1 VSDICRGDAAYV
13 LGALSPAGRRE
24 FEDHLRDCPDCRES
38 VQRLAGM
45 PGLLALTT
53 ADDISET
60 GPGVPNTILP
70 ALIARARSVRRRRR
84 LAVGGL
90 LAASIA
96 VLIALVGTVITQSA
110 ETYPS
115 VAGPSPTVSAPASG
129 TEPSSPP
136 SGSAAPGGSATAAPP
151 AVDEPMTRLSPG
163 PMSASVELAD
173 KRWGTAITVVCQ
185 YEKEVNPDIAYDI
198 TVIDTDGGSASA
210 GTWRAVSGGNYR
222 ISAATALT
230 RDHIAALEV
239 RLPDGEPILRSSL
252 R

>member
-1 VSDICRGDAAYV
+1 VSDNCRSDAAYV
-13 LGALSPAGRRE
+13 LGALSPADRRE
-24 FEDHLRDCPDCRES
+24 FEDHLKDCQECRES

-53 ADDISET
+53 VDDIEET
-60 GPGVPNTILP
+60 GPGVPDTILP
-70 ALIARARSVRRRRR
+70 ALIRRARSVRRRRR

-96 VLIALVGTVITQSA
+96 VLIALVGSVISESL
-110 ETYPS
+110 ETYPEAAS
-115 VAGPSPTVSAPASG
+115 APSGTSAPATPGGANGG
-129 TEPSSPP
+129 TEPN
-136 SGSAAPGGSATAAPP
+136 ATVTTTAP
-151 AVDEPMTRLSPG
+151 AVDEPMTPLLPG

-185 YEKEVNPDIAYDI
+185 YEQEVDPAIAYDI

-210 GTWRAVSGGNYR
+210 GTWRAVAGATSR

>member
-1 VSDICRGDAAYV
+1 MSEYCRSDAAYV
-13 LGALSPAGRRE
+13 LGALSPADRRD
-24 FEDHLRDCPDCRES
+24 FEDHLRDCQDCREA

-53 ADDISET
+53 AEDIEET
-60 GPGVPNTILP
+60 GPGVPETILP

-96 VLIALVGTVITQSA
+96 VLIALVGTMVSESR
-110 ETYPS
+110 ETYPEAS
-115 VAGPSPTVSAPASG
+115 SGPPSVSATVG
-129 TEPSSPP
+129 P
-136 SGSAAPGGSATAAPP
+136 SGSAAPTAP
-151 AVDEPMTRLSPG
+151 AVEEPMTQLLPSP
-163 PMSASVELAD
+163 MTASVELAD

-185 YEKEVNPDIAYDI
+185 YDQEVDPGIAYDI

-210 GTWRAVSGGNYR
+210 GTWRAVAGASYR

>member
-1 VSDICRGDAAYV
+1 MSDICRDDAAYV
-13 LGALSPAGRRE
+13 LGALSPVDRRE
-24 FEDHLRDCPDCRES
+24 FEDHLRDCPDCREA

-53 ADDISET
+53 ADDISES

-70 ALIARARSVRRRRR
+70 ALIGRARSTRRRRR

-96 VLIALVGTVITQSA
+96 VLLALVGTVITESA
-110 ETYPS
+110 ETNPS
-115 VAGPSPTVSAPASG
+115 VAGSSPTVSTPTSG
-129 TEPSSPP
+129 AEPSSPT
-136 SGSAAPGGSATAAPP
+136 SAPP
-151 AVDEPMTRLSPG
+151 AIDEPMTPLLPG

-185 YEKEVNPDIAYDI
+185 YGEEVDPDIAYDI
-198 TVIDTDGGSASA
+198 TVIDTNGHQESA
-210 GTWRAVSGGNYR
+210 GSWRAVAGGNYR

-230 RDHIAALEV
+230 RDHISALEV

>member
-1 VSDICRGDAAYV
+1 VSDNCRDDAAYV
-13 LGALSPAGRRE
+13 LGALSPVDRRE
-24 FEDHLRDCPDCRES
+24 FEDHLRSCPGCRES

-53 ADDISET
+53 ADNISES

-70 ALIARARSVRRRRR
+70 ALITRARSTRRRRR

-96 VLIALVGTVITQSA
+96 VLLALVGTVITESA

-115 VAGPSPTVSAPASG
+115 VAGPTPTVSAPTSG
-129 TEPSSPP
+129 TEPSSPSSAGPVP
-136 SGSAAPGGSATAAPP
+136 SGSATSTPP
-151 AVDEPMTRLSPG
+151 AVDEPMTPLLPG

-185 YEKEVNPDIAYDI
+185 YEKDVDPDIAYDI
-198 TVIDTDGGSASA
+198 TVIDTDGRTASA
-210 GTWRAVSGGNYR
+210 GSWRAVAGGNYR

-239 RLPDGEPILRSSL
+239 RLPGGEPILRSSL

>member
-1 VSDICRGDAAYV
+1 VSDICRDDAAYV
-13 LGALSPAGRRE
+13 LGALSPVDRRE
-24 FEDHLRDCPDCRES
+24 FEDHLRDCPDCREA

-53 ADDISET
+53 ADGISES

-70 ALIARARSVRRRRR
+70 ALIARARSTRRRRR

-96 VLIALVGTVITQSA
+96 VLLALVGTVITESA
-110 ETYPS
+110 ETNPS
-115 VAGPSPTVSAPASG
+115 VAGPSPTVSAPTSG
-129 TEPSSPP
+129 AEPSNP
-136 SGSAAPGGSATAAPP
+136 SSATSTPP
-151 AVDEPMTRLSPG
+151 VVDEPMTPLLPG

-185 YEKEVNPDIAYDI
+185 YENDVDPDIAYDI
-198 TVIDTDGGSASA
+198 TVIDTNGRPASA
-210 GTWRAVSGGNYR
+210 GSWRAVAGGNYR

>member
-13 LGALSPAGRRE
+13 LGALSPADRRE
-24 FEDHLRDCPDCRES
+24 FEDHLRDCPACREA

-53 ADDISET
+53 AEDIDQT
-60 GPGVPNTILP
+60 GPGVPDSILP
-70 ALIARARSVRRRRR
+70 ALLARARSVRRRRR

-96 VLIALVGTVITQSA
+96 ALIALVGTVINEST
-110 ETYPS
+110 ETYPP
-115 VAGPSPTVSAPASG
+115 VAGALPATSAPAANGVVPSSGAEPSG
-129 TEPSSPP
+129 TVAS
-136 SGSAAPGGSATAAPP
+136 TPP
-151 AVDEPMTRLSPG
+151 AVDEPMTQLLPG

-185 YEKEVNPDIAYDI
+185 YEQQVDPAIAYDI
-198 TVIDTDGGSASA
+198 TVIDTDGHSASA
-210 GTWRAVSGGNYR
+210 GTWKAVAGASYR

-239 RLPDGEPILRSSL
+239 RLPGGQPILRSSL

>member
-1 VSDICRGDAAYV
+1 VSDNCRSDAAYV
-13 LGALSPAGRRE
+13 LGALSPADRRE
-24 FEDHLRDCPDCRES
+24 FEDHLRDCPDCRDA

-53 ADDISET
+53 VEDIEET
-60 GPGVPNTILP
+60 GPGVPVTILP
-70 ALIARARSVRRRRR
+70 ALLARARSIRRRRR
-84 LAVGGL
+84 LAIGGL

-96 VLIALVGTVITQSA
+96 VLIALVGTVIAESA
-110 ETYPS
+110 ETNPQ
-115 VAGPSPTVSAPASG
+115 VAGQPPTASAPAAGS
-129 TEPSSPP
+129 EPSGGATS
-136 SGSAAPGGSATAAPP
+136 SGSATATPP
-151 AVDEPMTRLSPG
+151 AVDEPMTPLLPG

-173 KRWGTAITVVCQ
+173 KRWGTAITVVCH
-185 YEKEVNPDIAYDI
+185 YEDEVDPDIAYDI
-198 TVIDTDGGSASA
+198 TVIGTDGGSASA
-210 GTWRAVSGGNYR
+210 GTWRAVAGGNYR

>member
-1 VSDICRGDAAYV
+1 MSGYCRSDAAYV
-13 LGALSPAGRRE
+13 LGALSPADRRE
-24 FEDHLRDCPDCRES
+24 FEDHLRDCADCREA
-38 VQRLAGM
+38 VQRMAGM

-53 ADDISET
+53 VEAIEET
-60 GPGVPNTILP
+60 GPGVPDSVLP

-96 VLIALVGTVITQSA
+96 VLIALVGTVVSQSMQ
-110 ETYPS
+110 TYPEASSQLPSPSAPVGADSSGS
-115 VAGPSPTVSAPASG
+115 VAPTS
-129 TEPSSPP
+129 
-136 SGSAAPGGSATAAPP
+136 P
-151 AVDEPMTRLSPG
+151 AVDQPMTQLLPG
-163 PMSASVELAD
+163 PMSATVELSD

-185 YEKEVNPDIAYDI
+185 DDQQVDPDIAYDI
-198 TVIDTDGGSASA
+198 TVIDTDGGSTSA
-210 GTWRAVSGGNYR
+210 GTWRAVAGASYR

-239 RLPDGEPILRSSL
+239 RLPSGQPILRSSL